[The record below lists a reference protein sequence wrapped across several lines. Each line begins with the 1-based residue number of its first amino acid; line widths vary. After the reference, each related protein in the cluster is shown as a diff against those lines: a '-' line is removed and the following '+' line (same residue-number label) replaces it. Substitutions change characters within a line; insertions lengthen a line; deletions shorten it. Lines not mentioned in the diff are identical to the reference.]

1 MHRRHW
7 LAAALLFM
15 SAPAPAAPLT
25 LRTMGQESI
34 APKWIG
40 PVDNLTGL
48 CPDIMAAIEKIEP
61 RLRFDR
67 RIPVRSVPVIEHA
80 LEAGLIDASCAM
92 LDTPRRRQIAD
103 VAGPPVY
110 TVRHRIAGLASDGV
124 AVHSLDDLVK
134 LNPLINTAR
143 GAGYVDQLLALGLQV
158 DASSGDNVVNL
169 RKVLAGHGRFIYM
182 NEVTLAWFIRG
193 EKLEDKIKIWPAVFK
208 EEPIYFWISKRAKPQ
223 VHELVANAIDK
234 LQQNGT
240 LASIYQRW
248 AGKYASGRQ

>member
-1 MHRRHW
+1 MHRCLW
-7 LAAALLFM
+7 PAAAMLLM
-15 SAPAPAAPLT
+15 AAQAPAAPLT

-34 APKWIG
+34 APKWVG
-40 PVDNLTGL
+40 PVESLSGL
-48 CPDIMAAIEKIEP
+48 CPDIMTAIEKVEP

-67 RIPVRSVPVIEHA
+67 RIAVRSVPVIEHA
-80 LEAGLIDASCAM
+80 LEVGNIDASCAM

-103 VAGPPVY
+103 IAGPPVY
-110 TVRHRIAGLASDGV
+110 TVRHRIAGLASDS
-124 AVHSLDDLVK
+124 AVVNSLDDLVK

-169 RKVLAGHGRFIYM
+169 RKVLAGHGRFMYM
-182 NEVTLAWFIRG
+182 NEVTLAWFIRV

-208 EEPIYFWISKRAKPQ
+208 EEPIYFWVSKRAKPE
-223 VHELVANAIDK
+223 VHDLVARAIDK

-240 LASIYQRW
+240 LAGIYQRW
-248 AGKYASGRQ
+248 AGR